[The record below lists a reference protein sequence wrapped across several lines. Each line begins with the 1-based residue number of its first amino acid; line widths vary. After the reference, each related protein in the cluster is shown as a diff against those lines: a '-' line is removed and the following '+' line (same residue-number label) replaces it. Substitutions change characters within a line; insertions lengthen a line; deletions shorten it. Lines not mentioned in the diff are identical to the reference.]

1 MSTRN
6 PAIAMAALITIGGLL
21 AACSAA
27 PAASPGASSTA
38 TPPLQTPAA
47 SPSPSPSARPALAAE
62 LVVRVTTEGGFI
74 GPAAHLAQLPVVVV
88 YADGRIFTPAPVD
101 AIYPGPLLPV
111 ESVRTVDPAGLA
123 AIRAAIATALLDA
136 GGGTNPGIGA
146 DAADTV
152 FAVQADGTLVT
163 TRFPALGAGG
173 HGPGQP
179 GGGPGGSPDPQ
190 REAAL
195 ALLARLTDTTDL
207 WGGPAAVITPV
218 RPDVVPGLRGAWRP
232 GRLGPGDKPAPRR
245 MAALDAAGLVRQAR
259 GSRSRDRRPA
269 GRCRGR
275 RGRGDARPGPG
286 GRDAGHAVLVGRHR
300 VHALRDPAPPGR
312 NGRLTGARD
321 AGAERAVPRSAARSA
336 LAAPGGMGRGTRRP
350 HVGLVDVARFP
361 HRTAPA
367 VPQRRGARPG

>member
-1 MSTRN
+1 MFTRS
-6 PAIAMAALITIGGLL
+6 PAIAMAALITVGGLL

-27 PAASPGASSTA
+27 PAASPGASPTA

-47 SPSPSPSARPALAAE
+47 SPSPSPSATPALGAE
-62 LVVRVTTEGGFI
+62 LVLRVTTEGGFI

-111 ESVRTVDPAGLA
+111 ESVRTVGASGVA
-123 AIRAAIATALLDA
+123 AIRAAIAAARLDA

-163 TRFPALGAGG
+163 TRFPALGADG

-195 ALLARLTDTTDL
+195 ALLARLTDTTDT
-207 WGGPAAVITPV
+207 WSGPATAGTAYVPTSYRVFVAPGAPVASDPATSQRPVAWPLATPLASFG
-218 RPDVVPGLRGAWRP
+218 RPAIPDRGIAGLRVGVVGAVDAAT
-232 GRLGPGDKPAPRR
+232 LGPVL
-245 MAALDAAGLVRQAR
+245 AAATQVTPFTSGGTEFTLYVTPLLPNEAAG
-259 GSRSRDRRPA
+259 
-269 GRCRGR
+269 
-275 RGRGDARPGPG
+275 
-286 GRDAGHAVLVGRHR
+286 
-300 VHALRDPAPPGR
+300 
-312 NGRLTGARD
+312 
-321 AGAERAVPRSAARSA
+321 
-336 LAAPGGMGRGTRRP
+336 
-350 HVGLVDVARFP
+350 
-361 HRTAPA
+361 
-367 VPQRRGARPG
+367 